1 MVKIDTSFPI
11 YFLICTKEL
20 QIPFRTYN
28 FPSKPYKNR
37 STIYLIGKRVQNNGS
52 LWEVFYCFLLFLLQV
67 KTIIHL

>member
-37 STIYLIGKRVQNNGS
+37 STIYLGKGYKIMGIFGRYFT
-52 LWEVFYCFLLFLLQV
+52 VFCYFCC
-67 KTIIHL
+67 K

>member
-37 STIYLIGKRVQNNGS
+37 STIYLMGEKGT
-52 LWEVFYCFLLFLLQV
+52 
-67 KTIIHL
+67 K

>member
-1 MVKIDTSFPI
+1 MVKIGTSFPI

-37 STIYLIGKRVQNNGS
+37 STIYLIGKRAQNNGS
-52 LWEVFYCFLLFLLQV
+52 LWEVFCRFLLFLLQV
-67 KTIIHL
+67 KTLSL

>member
-20 QIPFRTYN
+20 QIPFCTYN

-37 STIYLIGKRVQNNGS
+37 STIYLIGKRAQNNGS

-67 KTIIHL
+67 KTLFP